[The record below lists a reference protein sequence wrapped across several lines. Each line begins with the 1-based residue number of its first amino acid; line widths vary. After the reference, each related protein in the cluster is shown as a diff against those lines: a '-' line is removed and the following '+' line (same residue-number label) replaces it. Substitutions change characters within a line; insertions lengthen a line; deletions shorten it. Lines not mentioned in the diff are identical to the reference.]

1 MDKMGFRGIGIFLL
15 LAAAAIFPAQ
25 AALTITTASVPPAT
39 IGVPYS
45 VQLQDSGADGET
57 VTWEVYIPTESA
69 PNPQQGFP
77 PPGLSLSEDGLI
89 SGTPT
94 TAGTYPFQ
102 VVAGDQMSSAGP
114 QQFSIT
120 VSACVPTMAPASLT
134 GADVN
139 TLYSVTF
146 SISGCPDAAGYTFSA
161 QSATPFGNEAPLPA
175 GLSLASNGIL
185 SGTPTQ
191 VSPAG
196 SPYTFFI
203 TASGPNQSSTQV
215 QYSLAV
221 NPLPTIA
228 TPSPLPSA
236 LVGVLYSQQITA
248 TGGVPNP
255 TTADP
260 SGYRFLASGV
270 LPPGI
275 TFSANGLFSGTPTQT
290 GTFQFNLGVTDSLG
304 AQAPAVPF
312 QVTFDNGVPLLQVSP
327 LSLTFNADLQG
338 NPPLTQAISVT
349 PSSGAA
355 PPLNFSVLIDQ
366 GQSNASPPGWITVTP
381 TSGAAPAGLIVS
393 VQPGTLAAGAYQAR
407 ILVLDSNK
415 LPTDVSV
422 TLNVNNAPQ
431 QLTVSPSIL
440 RFSALAAFPG
450 NLVEDL
456 VVSNA
461 GAVPLAFTASAV
473 GGSSWISSISS
484 GSGQTALDAPVFVQV
499 QVNTSGLQVGSYH
512 DIIQLASAAGNVD
525 IPISLFIAES
535 GPLLAVNTTGVLF
548 QARQNGGS
556 SVTSNIEIL
565 DIGDRSSTV
574 NWTASLVSGSDWLD
588 LISSSGSA
596 TPAAPGLL
604 SLAPVQNA
612 TQMAPGP
619 YYALV
624 KIADPNSLNSP
635 QYVSAVLNLE
645 ADSAA
650 PSPEV
655 SPTGLFFS
663 ATAGGSAPSPQ
674 QVLINTSSASAVP
687 FQVSVTTTNGS
698 WLSATPASGNASAQ
712 SPGNLSV
719 SANPT
724 GLAAGIYTGNV
735 SVSISQVLQSV
746 NVTLVV
752 LPASAA
758 NASRGPRPE
767 VVNCTASKLAITE
780 TGLANNFSVPAGW
793 PATLIVQLDDD
804 CGSLVLDGNVS
815 ANFSNGDPALAL
827 VGDSLGN
834 YSATWAPSAVTP
846 EMVVTLNAAAGTLQP
861 ATATLY
867 GGIGQ
872 NQTPPPT
879 LSPGGTLNNLNP
891 LVGGALAP
899 GTIAQVY
906 GSGLAASPVS
916 TGMLPL
922 PTIFDKTFAQVG
934 AYRAPLYFLSSG
946 QLNVQLPSELTASQ
960 QIPILLSVN
969 NALTLPITLDIVP
982 TAPGVLSDFKG
993 PTPPSTQ
1000 NGANIIAQH
1009 ANFSLVSSSSPAN
1022 PGEYLVM
1029 YLVGLGATTPSV
1041 ASGVP
1046 APSSTLA
1053 KVTHPVTVTVDSL
1066 PSTVLFAGLT
1076 PGFVGLYQ
1084 INFQVPSGAHSGNVV
1099 VTVTQ
1104 NGIAANPTLLPV
1116 SP

>member
-1 MDKMGFRGIGIFLL
+1 MLPGTLIAVLFLAFSANL
-15 LAAAAIFPAQ
+15 SADVEV
-25 AALTITTASVPPAT
+25 TTTSLPSGV
-39 IGVPYS
+39 IGVQYS
-45 VQLQDSGADGET
+45 VQLQASGQMGAP
-57 VTWEVYIPTESA
+57 TWISDPE
-69 PNPQQGFP
+69 P
-77 PPGLSLSEDGLI
+77 PPGITLSSTGLLSGI
-89 SGTPT
+89 PT
-94 TAGTYPFQ
+94 AVGITRFTVTINDQAG
-102 VVAGDQMSSAGP
+102 SAH
-114 QQFSIT
+114 QQLT
-120 VSACVPTMAPASLT
+120 LNVTACVPTISPASLL
-134 GADVN
+134 GADIN
-139 TLYSVTF
+139 TKYSVTF
-146 SISGCPDAAGYTFSA
+146 SVSGCPDLSSYTFSA
-161 QSATPFGNEAPLPA
+161 QSTTPFGNEAALPA
-175 GLSLASNGIL
+175 GLSLAANGVL

-191 VSPAG
+191 ISPAG
-196 SPYTFFI
+196 SPFSFLI
-203 TASGPNQSSTQV
+203 TASGPNQSTNQV
-215 QYSLAV
+215 EYSLAV

-228 TPSPLPSA
+228 TTSPLPSG

-255 TTADP
+255 TAADP
-260 SGYRFLASGV
+260 SGYRFLASGI
-270 LPPGI
+270 LPPGM

-290 GTFQFNLGVTDSLG
+290 GIFQFNLGVEDSLN
-304 AQAPAVPF
+304 AQAPVTPF
-312 QVTFDNGVPLLQVSP
+312 QVTFDNGTPQLQVSP
-327 LSLTFNADLQG
+327 PSLTFNADLQG
-338 NPPLTQAISVT
+338 DPPLTQAISVT
-349 PSSGAA
+349 PSSSAT
-355 PPLNFSVLIDQ
+355 PPLNFSVLIDN
-366 GQSNASPPGWITVTP
+366 GQSNTSPPGWITVSP
-381 TSGAAPAGLIVS
+381 TSGTAPAGLVVS
-393 VQPGTLAAGAYQAR
+393 IEQGTLAAGAYPAR
-407 ILVLDSNK
+407 IRVLDSNN

-422 TLNVNNAPQ
+422 TLNVNNTPQ
-431 QLTVSPSIL
+431 QLIVSPSIL
-440 RFSALAAFPG
+440 RLGALAAAPG

-461 GAVPLAFTASAV
+461 GAVPLAFTASAL
-473 GGSSWISSISS
+473 GGSSWISGISP
-484 GSGQTALDAPVFVQV
+484 GSGQTDAPVFLEV

-525 IPISLFIAES
+525 IPISLFVAES

-556 SVTSNIEIL
+556 SVTSNIEVL
-565 DIGDRSSTV
+565 NIGAPSSTV
-574 NWTASLVSGSDWLD
+574 NWTASLVSGSDWLN

-596 TPAAPGLL
+596 TPSAPGIL

-612 TQMAPGP
+612 SQMAPGP

-635 QYVSAVLNLE
+635 QFVSVVLNIE

-650 PSPEV
+650 PSPYV
-655 SPTGLFFS
+655 SPAGLFF
-663 ATAGGSAPSPQ
+663 AAAAGGSAPTPQ
-674 QVLINTSSASAVP
+674 QVLINTSSAAAVP
-687 FQVSVTTTNGS
+687 FQVSATTTNQS
-698 WLSATPASGNASAQ
+698 WLSATPSAGNASGQ
-712 SPGNLSV
+712 TPGNLSV
-719 SANPT
+719 SVDPT
-724 GLAAGIYTGNV
+724 GLAAGIYTGDV
-735 SVSISQVLQSV
+735 SVSISEVLQSV
-746 NVTLVV
+746 NVTFVV
-752 LPASAA
+752 LPVSAA
-758 NASRGPRPE
+758 NATSHPRPE
-767 VVNCTASKLAITE
+767 VVSCTASKLAITE
-780 TGLANNFSVPAGW
+780 TGLANNFAVPAGW

-834 YSATWAPSAVTP
+834 YSATWAPGAVTP
-846 EMVVTLNAAAGTLQP
+846 ELVVTLNAAAGTLQP
-861 ATATLY
+861 ATAALY
-867 GGIGQ
+867 GGIAQ

-906 GSGLAASPVS
+906 GSGLAAAPVS
-916 TGMLPL
+916 TGILPL
-922 PTIFDKTFAQVG
+922 PTLFDKTFAQVG
-934 AYRAPLYFLSSG
+934 AYQAPLYFLSSG
-946 QLNVQLPSELTASQ
+946 QLNVQLPNQLTASQ

-1000 NGANIIAQH
+1000 NGAHIIAQH

-1029 YLVGLGATTPSV
+1029 YLVGLGATVPSV

-1046 APSSTLA
+1046 APSLTLA
-1053 KVTHPVTVTVDSL
+1053 KVTNPVTVTVDSL

-1084 INFQVPSGAHSGNVV
+1084 VNFQVPTGAHSGDDV

-1104 NGIAANPTLLPV
+1104 NGVAANPTLLPV